1 MDTPVR
7 LVFAGTVRDGFDR
20 ASVQHKL
27 GAWLKLDGPRLE
39 KLFSGRA
46 VVIKRGL
53 PAEQAAAWVQRF
65 AALGAELKVEPDTP
79 MPASVRPTPAP
90 SVAPSGPAATGAPAE
105 PALSLVSTEPPAKPA
120 QAEPPMRL
128 APDPAALDE
137 VTCPTCGERQPRRIL
152 CRQCATDMPRAQAA
166 LDEQRAIERAE
177 RIAAARARRGLKPLP
192 DPAVERFQTEDEV
205 PLLGRSFDGRLGRM
219 SYLAGNL
226 MAWAGMGL
234 SFFLLVKWPGWTTG
248 ALLAGVVIWVMF
260 FSWRLT
266 TLRMHDFNRSGWWAL
281 LFGLP
286 VIGPILSIVIML
298 VPGDEHPNDYGEPQR
313 ERHSGLA
320 IAAVVVLGLSISLS
334 LHAAKRW
341 AERMSDAEEEAQAE
355 QANLPKVTLESVL
368 GSPEAVRAFNRQY
381 VTGRGHRAFARSPSG
396 AAWGL
401 RTEAASPDEAAT
413 DALRQ
418 CNSRRPEGGVACQLV
433 HLDDAWVLP
442 EN

>member
-20 ASVQHKL
+20 ASVQQKL

-39 KLFSGRA
+39 KLFSGRS

-53 PAEQAAAWVQRF
+53 PAEQAAAWVKRF

-79 MPASVRPTPAP
+79 LPASVRPTPVP
-90 SVAPSGPAATGAPAE
+90 SAVPAAPAE
-105 PALSLVSTEPPAKPA
+105 SALSLVSSEPPARPA

-152 CRQCATDMPRAQAA
+152 CRQCATDIPRALAA
-166 LDEQRAIERAE
+166 QEERRAAERAE
-177 RIAAARARRGLKPLP
+177 RVAAARARRGLKPLP
-192 DPAVERFQTEDEV
+192 DPAAERFQTEDEV

-226 MAWAGMGL
+226 AAWAGMGL
-234 SFFLLVKWPGWTTG
+234 SFFLLLKWPGWTTG
-248 ALLAGVVIWVMF
+248 ALMLGVVIWVMF

-313 ERHSGLA
+313 ERHAGLA

-341 AERMSDAEEEAQAE
+341 AERMSDAEEAAQAE
-355 QANLPKVTLESVL
+355 QASRPKITLESVL
-368 GSPEAVRAFNRQY
+368 GSPEAAQAFNRQY

-401 RTEAASPDEAAT
+401 RTDAASPDEAAT

-418 CNSRRPEGGVACQLV
+418 CNGRRPEGGVACQLV

>member
-20 ASVQHKL
+20 ATVQQKL

-39 KLFSGRA
+39 KLFSGRS

-53 PAEQAAAWVQRF
+53 PAEQAAAWVKRF

-79 MPASVRPTPAP
+79 MPASVRPAPTPSPAP
-90 SVAPSGPAATGAPAE
+90 APAE
-105 PALSLVSTEPPAKPA
+105 PMLSLVPTEPAPAPA
-120 QAEPPMRL
+120 RSEPPMRL

-152 CRQCATDMPRAQAA
+152 CRQCATDIPRALAA
-166 LDEQRAIERAE
+166 QEERRAAERAE
-177 RIAAARARRGLKPLP
+177 RVAAARARRGLKPLP
-192 DPAVERFQTEDEV
+192 DPAAERFVTEDEV

-219 SYLAGNL
+219 SYLAGSL
-226 MAWAGMGL
+226 MAWAGMAL
-234 SFFLLVKWPGWTTG
+234 SLFLLIKWPGWMTG
-248 ALLAGVVIWVMF
+248 ALLLGVVIWVMF

-320 IAAVVVLGLSISLS
+320 IAAVIVLGLSLSLS

-442 EN
+442 EG